1 MLCKE
6 GGFVTLPEEFCNDV
20 DIKPALQPFTVND
33 LVTTTANTNNNAR
46 SDVNTRSFWIT
57 GLSDLYNFLEKLQK
71 HCRKWG
77 LTVNIIK
84 KQKLWWSKKD
94 NPH

>member
-1 MLCKE
+1 MLICLS
-6 GGFVTLPEEFCNDV
+6 VSRL
-20 DIKPALQPFTVND
+20 IKRSTMAK
-33 LVTTTANTNNNAR
+33 NNNK
-46 SDVNTRSFWIT
+46 VHETIT
-57 GLSDLYNFLEKLQK
+57 KSTSTNFTKFLKYNNLFHDYYLVLISKTIFDLYNCLEKIQK